1 MWNNPEAKEI
11 QNPERASGRRPL
23 FLLPCTN
30 KSGEMLEI
38 FYKKIILFLSIPSY
52 FVNLCLR
59 KNFLLDLAFG
69 LSYNL

>member
-11 QNPERASGRRPL
+11 QNPERAPEKRPL
-23 FLLPCTN
+23 FLLPCADR
-30 KSGEMLEI
+30 SGEKLEI
-38 FYKKIILFLSIPSY
+38 SYKKILLFLSIPSY